1 MSSQPT
7 DRRPGR
13 EEEQREE
20 CELLEE
26 GPMKA
31 GYPTRG
37 TLAWPRS
44 QELGEKKEQ
53 QVILGMAGCLRLS
66 LELPMMPVVILGM
79 VGCSGLILELLEMP
93 VVILGMAGCLG
104 LSLELLVMPV
114 VILGMAGCEEWI

>member
-44 QELGEKKEQ
+44 QELGEKMKR
-53 QVILGMAGCLRLS
+53 MARKGSRGVSPGCWARA
-66 LELPMMPVVILGM
+66 V
-79 VGCSGLILELLEMP
+79 
-93 VVILGMAGCLG
+93 
-104 LSLELLVMPV
+104 
-114 VILGMAGCEEWI
+114 WIWVLTHEGWIWAAP